1 MSSAPVVPSTPV
13 TPAKSTVT
21 PVLPKAAAVSDIVVQ
36 HHPIIKLVVIA
47 ALIGFSVWF
56 LAGKIETAW
65 ANHEAKVYDAK
76 NAALA
81 AQVTQNAALAAT
93 TAADAAKEAQ
103 LAAQYQ
109 ALLQQTNV
117 QIANL
122 QAQLRKQQAAD
133 ATMTPDALA
142 AHWGALINSASGVHP
157 VTGGGGYTVSQDAAV
172 ATTQALD
179 SIPEL
184 NAEIANDGNILAKSN
199 TLIAGDEQE
208 ISDLDKQVTGLQ
220 AQNSDEVTTC
230 NAQVARVKSD
240 DAIVLHKSRKKWFI
254 AGVIT
259 GFVGGLFGG
268 HSGL

>member
-13 TPAKSTVT
+13 TPVKPTVT

-65 ANHEAKVYDAK
+65 ANHETKVYDAK

-93 TAADAAKEAQ
+93 TAVDAAKEAQ
-103 LAAQYQ
+103 LVAQYQ
-109 ALLQQTNV
+109 TLLQQTTA
-117 QIANL
+117 QIASL
-122 QAQLRKQQAAD
+122 QAQLKKQQAAD

-157 VTGGGGYTVSQDAAV
+157 VTGGYQVTQDAAV

-179 SIPEL
+179 SIPTL
-184 NAEIANDGNILAKSN
+184 NAQIESDSEVLSAQTGLLSADDKQIG
-199 TLIAGDEQE
+199 
-208 ISDLDKQVTGLQ
+208 DLDAQVKGLQ
-220 AQNSDEVTTC
+220 TTNTEEIQTC
-230 NAQVARVKSD
+230 TAQVAKVKAD
-240 DAIVLHKSRKKWFI
+240 DAVALHKSRSRWFI

>member
-1 MSSAPVVPSTPV
+1 MSSTPSQPSTPV
-13 TPAKSTVT
+13 TPVNATATST
-21 PVLPKAAAVSDIVVQ
+21 VLPKTTAVSTLIQ
-36 HHPIIKLVVIA
+36 NHHPIIKLVIAA
-47 ALIGFSVWF
+47 ALIWF
-56 LAGKIETAW
+56 LAGKVETAW
-65 ANHEAKVYDAK
+65 SNHETKVYDAK

-103 LAAQYQ
+103 LAAQYKAQVAASQ
-109 ALLQQTNV
+109 AEIATLIAQT
-117 QIANL
+117 
-122 QAQLRKQQAAD
+122 KQQQQAD
-133 ATMTPDALA
+133 TTMSPDALA
-142 AHWGALINSASGVHP
+142 IHWNALINSAAGVHP
-157 VTGGGGYTVSQDAAV
+157 VTGGGYTVSQDAAV

-230 NAQVARVKSD
+230 NARVARVKSD

>member
-13 TPAKSTVT
+13 TPANTTATST
-21 PVLPKAAAVSDIVVQ
+21 VLPKTTAVSTLIQ
-36 HHPIIKLVVIA
+36 NHHPIIKLVIA
-47 ALIGFSVWF
+47 ATLIWF
-56 LAGKIETAW
+56 LAGKVETAW
-65 ANHEAKVYDAK
+65 SNHETKVYDAK

-93 TAADAAKEAQ
+93 TTADAAKEAQ

-109 ALLQQTNV
+109 ALLQQTTA
-117 QIANL
+117 QIASL
-122 QAQLRKQQAAD
+122 QAQLKKQQAAD

-142 AHWGALINSASGVHP
+142 AHWSALINSASGVHP
-157 VTGGGGYTVSQDAAV
+157 VTGGGYAVSQDAAV

-179 SIPEL
+179 SIPTL
-184 NAEIANDGNILAKSN
+184 NAQIE
-199 TLIAGDEQE
+199 
-208 ISDLDKQVTGLQ
+208 SDSEVLSAQTGLLSADDKQIGDLNAQVKGLQ
-220 AQNSDEVTTC
+220 TTNTEEIQTC
-230 NAQVARVKSD
+230 NAQVAKVKAD
-240 DAIVLHKSRKKWFI
+240 DAVALHKSRSKWFI

>member
-122 QAQLRKQQAAD
+122 QAQLKKQQAAD
-133 ATMTPDALA
+133 AAMTPSDLA
-142 AHWGALINSASGVHP
+142 THWNALIKSAAGVHP
-157 VTGGGGYTVSQDAAV
+157 VLGGGYTVDQDAAV
-172 ATTQALD
+172 TTTQALD

-230 NAQVARVKSD
+230 NAQVGALKASQAVE
-240 DAIVLHKSRKKWFI
+240 LHKAKKNWFI
-254 AGVIT
+254 HGLEAAGAIFI
-259 GFVGGLFGG
+259 GAKLAGI
-268 HSGL
+268 

>member
-13 TPAKSTVT
+13 TPVNATATST
-21 PVLPKAAAVSDIVVQ
+21 VLPKTTAVSTLIQ
-36 HHPIIKLVVIA
+36 NHHPIIKLVIIA
-47 ALIGFSVWF
+47 VLIWF
-56 LAGKIETAW
+56 AISKAETMWSA
-65 ANHEAKVYDAK
+65 HETKVYDAK

-93 TAADAAKEAQ
+93 TTADAAKEAQ
-103 LAAQYQ
+103 LVAQYQ
-109 ALLQQTNV
+109 TLLHQTTA
-117 QIANL
+117 QIASL
-122 QAQLRKQQAAD
+122 QAQLKKQQAAD
-133 ATMTPDALA
+133 AAMTPGDLA
-142 AHWGALINSASGVHP
+142 THWNALIKSAAGVHP
-157 VTGGGGYTVSQDAAV
+157 VLGGGYTVDQDAAV
-172 ATTQALD
+172 TTTQALD

-184 NAEIANDGNILAKSN
+184 NAEIANDGNVLAKSN

-208 ISDLDKQVTGLQ
+208 ISDLDKQVMGLQ

-259 GFVGGLFGG
+259 GFIGGLFGG